1 MTVNGMMLLSKV
13 FLGMMIFF
21 LIVAA
26 VVFFSLDVRK
36 AWRILSGKRAPAQP
50 RKKDA
55 FETKIR
61 SNRMN
66 EFISRESKTK
76 QITKQITT
84 QETTSLQTN
93 ESIDNQFEGYDS
105 TTILTDNEGET
116 TVLGEAVAETTVL
129 TQQQDNS
136 IDIVMDITFIHTE
149 ITL

>member
-76 QITKQITT
+76 QITKQ
-84 QETTSLQTN
+84 ETTSLQTN